1 MTKKYCL
8 TILKDGVYQEV
19 TDEELAEFESQCPI
33 VMQILRDTSLVS
45 KIP

>member
-8 TILKDGVYQEV
+8 TYLKDGVYQEV
-19 TDEELAEFESQCPI
+19 TDEEMEEFSKQCPI
-33 VMQILRDTSLVS
+33 VMQILRDNSLIN